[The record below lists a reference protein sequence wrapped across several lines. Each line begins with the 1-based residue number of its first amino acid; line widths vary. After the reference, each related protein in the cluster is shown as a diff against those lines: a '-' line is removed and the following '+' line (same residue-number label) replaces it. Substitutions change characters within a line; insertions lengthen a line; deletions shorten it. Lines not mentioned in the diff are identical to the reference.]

1 MTTTIRTEQTN
12 LIAKLLAFGT
22 ANGISTE
29 VVRKMDVFPAH
40 RKSAYT
46 THERQTLIQLLS
58 SAQTFHGGHHYRDS
72 DDDYE
77 RDLWAM
83 RNAELIA
90 SLAQLKA
97 DNKAKGLLDTLIDA
111 ECWLSEAHKH
121 SSADTELSKAIAS
134 LSQRIHMEIA
144 RYYSKMN

>member
-22 ANGISTE
+22 ANGIPTE
-29 VVRKMDVFPAH
+29 VVRKVDVFPAH

-46 THERQTLIQLLS
+46 THERQNLIELLS
-58 SAQTFHGGHHYRDS
+58 SAQTFHGAHQYRDS

-83 RNAELIA
+83 RNTELTD
-90 SLAQLKA
+90 SLSQLRA

-111 ECWLSEAHKH
+111 ECWLAEALKH
-121 SSADTELSKAIAS
+121 SSADSELSKAIVS
-134 LSQRIHMEIA
+134 LSQRMHMEIA

>member
-29 VVRKMDVFPAH
+29 VVRKVDVFPAH

-46 THERQTLIQLLS
+46 THERQNLIELLS
-58 SAQTFHGGHHYRDS
+58 SAQTFHGAHQYRDS

-83 RNAELIA
+83 RNSELTD
-90 SLAQLKA
+90 SLAQLRA

-111 ECWLSEAHKH
+111 ECWLSEALKH
-121 SSADTELSKAIAS
+121 SSADSELSKAIVS
-134 LSQRIHMEIA
+134 LSQRMHMEIS